1 MIEGCYIMSGVN
13 KEETMVK
20 VLVKLANLVEE
31 QSAKIDLQTK
41 QIATQSQQIAKQQKQ
56 IEELNHYVHNNLS
69 EEEIERISC
78 NAIRKT
84 TFADE
89 DHQEVVNLLNGSFDG
104 VYNSFQ
110 EVKNLIKNTVS
121 NQQTPP
127 VYIQTQSSA
136 RGLF

>member
-1 MIEGCYIMSGVN
+1 MSGIN
-13 KEETMVK
+13 KEETITK

-41 QIATQSQQIAKQQKQ
+41 QIAKQQKQ

-69 EEEIERISC
+69 EEEIEQIC
-78 NAIRKT
+78 FNAVRKA
-84 TFADE
+84 TFTVE
-89 DHQEVVNLLNGSFDG
+89 DHEEFIKSLTMNFNG

-110 EVKNLIKNTVS
+110 EVKNLIKDTVS
-121 NQQTPP
+121 HQQTTPM
-127 VYIQTQSSA
+127 YIPTQSSS